1 MNRYFSV
8 FFIFLF
14 FITQPSSSSALT
26 INDPPQI
33 SRTVEKIT
41 GTNEYK
47 VTITIKGHGIK
58 GFVKYTDFLPAGAVV
73 SFEPQANYDV
83 KHEGDVIKFI
93 WTVFSKDEETKVS
106 YRISFP
112 GIPGFYY
119 RGELKYVSNNEARVL
134 DLGQP
139 DIHVIQK

>member
-1 MNRYFSV
+1 MTKHFSL
-8 FFIFLF
+8 LF
-14 FITQPSSSSALT
+14 FFLLSILSPASALV
-26 INDPPQI
+26 NDQPQI
-33 SRTVEKIT
+33 SRTVEKIA

-47 VTITIKGHGIK
+47 VTISIKGHGK
-58 GFVKYTDFLPAGAVV
+58 GFVKYTDFVPAGSIVKAD
-73 SFEPQANYDV
+73 PQPNYDV

-93 WTVFSKDEETKVS
+93 WTVFSREEETKVS

-112 GIPGFYY
+112 GLPGFYY
-119 RGELKYVSNNEARVL
+119 RGELKYVSANEAKAL